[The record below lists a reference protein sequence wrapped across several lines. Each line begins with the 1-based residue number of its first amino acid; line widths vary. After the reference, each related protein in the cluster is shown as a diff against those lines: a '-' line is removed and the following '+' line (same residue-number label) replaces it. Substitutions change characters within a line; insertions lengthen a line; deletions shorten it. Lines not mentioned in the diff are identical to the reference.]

1 MVDGGD
7 AEGPRVI
14 PSDEM
19 RLQSRE
25 RRGWEGERPGGGLRS
40 QDLAPLR
47 AMVRGLWDGGTAAG
61 EAVF

>member
-19 RLQSRE
+19 RLQTRE
-25 RRGWEGERPGGGLRS
+25 CRGWEEEWSGGGLRS

-47 AMVRGLWDGGTAAG
+47 AVVRGLWDGETAAG